1 MKTIKIL
8 ILVIFLI
15 GIIGCESNP
24 INPVETET
32 DKCFKGYAK
41 ISVVQEYGYCDT
53 LCYGLGITLYENEI
67 PIGIAVIDKFRTG
80 ADSILFNNR
89 MVGTNCF
96 YITYESNMSGY
107 YIIDNI
113 ERGFE
118 GIGKDTLYLKYNTNY
133 SIQYSING

>member
-1 MKTIKIL
+1 MKTIKTL

-53 LCYGLGITLYENEI
+53 LCYGLGYFYYSIHAHRSYKYLCF
-67 PIGIAVIDKFRTG
+67 VG
-80 ADSILFNNR
+80 ASSFKSNKGYRINADFDTRLQERAEVVFQKASDILNR
-89 MVGTNCF
+89 MVCIKRLLWKPTRIF
-96 YITYESNMSGY
+96 
-107 YIIDNI
+107 
-113 ERGFE
+113 
-118 GIGKDTLYLKYNTNY
+118 
-133 SIQYSING
+133 